1 MSSKMSSIILVNGR
15 KKWKR
20 YRRITTVLYDAAI
33 EKFNLALETLKD
45 DEAKLRGMAI
55 DVELSRFQV
64 HLY

>member
-1 MSSKMSSIILVNGR
+1 MNIGNLLLNKNSS
-15 KKWKR
+15 
-20 YRRITTVLYDAAI
+20 YDAAI

-64 HLY
+64 HLGSGQAYGSKA